1 MGMSTNPNPLSE
13 LNTPKPIDFCP
24 VAPPLRPTRVVTATR
39 SQNRIPSRLQDLGTV
54 IERLFAFYE
63 AMKTGKPV
71 ANGDEMLAQVGLAL
85 VRSTRSRNQ
94 A

>member
-1 MGMSTNPNPLSE
+1 MGMSTNLSPLSE
-13 LNTPKPIDFCP
+13 LNAPNPIDFCP
-24 VAPPLRPTRVVTATR
+24 VAAPLRPTSVVSATR
-39 SQNRIPSRLQDLGTV
+39 SQNRIPSRLQDLGAV

-63 AMKTGKPV
+63 GMKTGKPV
-71 ANGDEMLAQVGLAL
+71 AHGDEMLAQVGIAL